1 MTAGAVGSAR
11 ANDRSLGMSAPPPA
25 RSAAAPGG
33 RSPAPAP
40 ARPASAP
47 AGQLLRAWRQ
57 RRGKSQLQL
66 ALDADVSTRHLSYLE
81 NGRSNPSREMV
92 VHLCDVL
99 EVPLRE
105 RNRILEA
112 AGFARVYRE
121 TPMEDPGMEQVG
133 RVIDLLLE
141 TRHPAGAV
149 AVDWG
154 WNVLKANRSMMV
166 TAATFADPA
175 LLEATPLNVMDLVF
189 AEKGMHRSILN
200 WNDVGPMMVNRLRRE
215 AEHDGRSESAALVER
230 VLASPAVARAWR
242 RPDPDGPAPLLV
254 PLHLRRGDVELELF
268 STITTL
274 GTPQDVTLQELRI
287 ETFHPMDARSEATLL
302 ALCGAPARA

>member
-1 MTAGAVGSAR
+1 
-11 ANDRSLGMSAPPPA
+11 MSAPSSSPPSSPS
-25 RSAAAPGG
+25 SA
-33 RSPAPAP
+33 
-40 ARPASAP
+40 PASA
-47 AGQLLRAWRQ
+47 GRLLRAWRQ

-121 TPMEDPGMEQVG
+121 TPMEDPAMEQVG

-154 WNVLKANRSMMV
+154 WNVLKANRAMMA
-166 TAATFADPA
+166 TTATFADPA
-175 LLEATPLNVMDLVF
+175 LLGTAPLNVMDLIF
-189 AEKGMHRSILN
+189 AEQGMHRFIVN
-200 WNDVGPMMVNRLRRE
+200 WDEVGPTLVNRLRRD
-215 AEHDGRSESAALVER
+215 ADYDGRSESAELVER
-230 VLASPAVARAWR
+230 VLASPAVAHAWR
-242 RPDPDGPAPLLV
+242 RPEADGPAPLLV

-287 ETFHPMDARSEATLL
+287 ETFHPMDPRTEATLR
-302 ALCGAPARA
+302 ALCEAPEPA